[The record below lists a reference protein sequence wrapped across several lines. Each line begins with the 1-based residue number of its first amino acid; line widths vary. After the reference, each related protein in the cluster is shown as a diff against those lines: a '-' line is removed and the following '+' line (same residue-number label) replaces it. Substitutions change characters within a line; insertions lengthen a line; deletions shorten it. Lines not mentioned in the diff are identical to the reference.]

1 MCDAVV
7 QALERAPQFQWA
19 PTLGGECYSCSWRTC
34 FCSRLMAGFN
44 GHPPLGVNATRAPAR
59 EPIRPSPVPGFNGH
73 PPLGVNATRPPT
85 VRATFLSRR
94 CGFNGHPPLG
104 VNATQIK
111 PDETNIH
118 TVGFQWAPTLGGEC
132 YLHLQ
137 RVFKSDLQ
145 GAPRFN
151 GHPPL
156 GVNATSQ
163 GRFRGTSPP
172 CFNGH
177 PPLGVNATRIRT
189 ASSSNTTICVS
200 MGTHPWG

>member
-59 EPIRPSPVPGFNGH
+59 EPIRPSPVP
-73 PPLGVNATRPPT
+73 
-85 VRATFLSRR
+85 
-94 CGFNGHPPLG
+94 GFNGHPPLG